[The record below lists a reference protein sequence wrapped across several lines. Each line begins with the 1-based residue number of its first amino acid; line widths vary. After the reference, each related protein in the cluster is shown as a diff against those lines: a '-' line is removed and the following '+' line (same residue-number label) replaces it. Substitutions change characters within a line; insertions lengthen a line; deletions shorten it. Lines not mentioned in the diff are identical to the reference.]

1 MRSLRLSSLL
11 LVVLLVTSVAF
22 VAAPYASAQSVSDAE
37 NEADE
42 ARNRAEAATGLV
54 DEAVAERASI
64 EQELAATIS
73 RLNDLSAELSRVGTS
88 LDRIAEQLGFADV
101 ELAGIQ
107 TQIEVQAVD
116 AYMTVVGSPTFS
128 LINSETVE
136 EALVASSVVGDVVA
150 SGRETV
156 DELVIKR
163 EDLEELQASFLESEA
178 EFASIQEVLDLNAE
192 AENLTALYER
202 ADTAVAAAIRDADAA
217 AAEYLAA
224 LSSVELARA
233 REAERKRQEERSTT
247 TTSSGTATTG
257 TPTTSGTSPTTSAP
271 SNTTTSTTGGG
282 GGGPWNHPPAVEQW
296 RSLVTR
302 YFPSNRVE
310 EALRIIDCESNG
322 DPDAVNPYSNASG
335 LFQFLPSTWAST
347 APKAGWGGYSV
358 FNPEANVASAAWLAN
373 RYEELGNYY
382 WRAWSCRRVLN

>member
-1 MRSLRLSSLL
+1 MRSLRLSSLF

-22 VAAPYASAQSVSDAE
+22 VAAPLANAQSVSDAE

-42 ARNRAEAATGLV
+42 ARTRAEAATGLV
-54 DEAVAERASI
+54 DEAVAERESI

-73 RLNDLSAELSRVGTS
+73 RLNDLSAELSRVGAS
-88 LDRIAEQLGFADV
+88 LDRVAQQLGFADV

-136 EALVASSVVGDVVA
+136 KALVASSVVEDVVA
-150 SGRETV
+150 SGRESV

-163 EDLEELQASFLESEA
+163 QDLEELQASFIQSEA
-178 EFASIQEVLDLNAE
+178 EFAAIQENVNAE
-192 AENLTALYER
+192 ADSLTSLYER
-202 ADTAVAAAIRDADAA
+202 ADAAVAEAIRDANAA

-233 REAERKRQEERSTT
+233 REAERKRQEDRSTT
-247 TTSSGTATTG
+247 TTSGGTATTV
-257 TPTTSGTSPTTSAP
+257 TPTTSGTSPTTTAP
-271 SNTTTSTTGGG
+271 SNTTTSTSGG
-282 GGGPWNHPPAVEQW
+282 GGGPWTHPPAVEQW
-296 RSLVTR
+296 RPLVTQ
-302 YFPSNRVE
+302 YFPSHRVE
-310 EALRIIDCESNG
+310 EALRIINCESNG
-322 DPDAVNPYSNASG
+322 DPDAVNPYSSASG

-347 APKAGWGGYSV
+347 APKAGWSGYSV
-358 FNPEANVASAAWLAN
+358 FHPEANVSSAAWLAN
-373 RYEELGNYY
+373 RYEELGSYY
-382 WRAWSCRRVLN
+382 WQAWSCRRVLR